1 MKASRIGQTAGVV
14 LLCALSAVLVADPL
28 DQSQAANT
36 ATAANG
42 PEPWPDAKTI
52 AERKR
57 ESENLRLFASEE
69 PLAFKLIADF
79 RAVNRDRNPASTK
92 LFPAA
97 IVLPLTDGTE
107 TEIGLQI
114 RTRGH
119 SRRKPEVCSFAPLR
133 LEFQRELMGGT
144 PLARHRAIKLG
155 AHCRDVNEFE
165 QYVLREYAVYK
176 ILNILTPHSFRARLA
191 KATYIDAASKRV
203 LEQKYAMFI
212 EDDDDVAK
220 RLEGRISDAK
230 GTIFRRLDPETLTI
244 VTLFEFMIGNTDMSI
259 SAQHNF
265 RLVETPAGKLYPVPY
280 DFDYSGLV
288 DTTYSLPDKRLGIND
303 VRERLYRGPCRTPEE
318 LETYFVKFRE
328 ARERIYAIYDSIPDM
343 SGSSRR
349 GAKAYLDQFYRLIE
363 RPRDVK
369 RQIIDPC
376 LKGGM

>member
-1 MKASRIGQTAGVV
+1 MRSWPKRQAAGIVF
-14 LLCALSAVLVADPL
+14 LCALSAGLVAEPVR
-28 DQSQAANT
+28 QSQAGSAAP
-36 ATAANG
+36 ATKA
-42 PEPWPDAKTI
+42 PEPWPDAKEM

-57 ESENLRLFASEE
+57 ESENLRLFTSEE

-79 RAVNRDRNPASTK
+79 RAVNRDRNPLSEKT
-92 LFPAA
+92 FPAA
-97 IVLPLTDGTE
+97 IVLPHNDGKE

-119 SRRKPEVCSFAPLR
+119 SRRRPDVCSFAPLR

-144 PLARHRAIKLG
+144 PLARHSSIKLG
-155 AHCRDVNEFE
+155 VHCRDVNEFE

-176 ILNILTPHSFRARLA
+176 IFNILTPRSFRARLA
-191 KATYIDAASKRV
+191 KATYIEAGNKRV
-203 LEQKYAMFI
+203 FAEKYAMFI

-220 RLEGRISDAK
+220 RLQGRITDAK
-230 GTIFRRLDPETLTI
+230 GTVFRRLEPDTLTMM
-244 VTLFEFMIGNTDMSI
+244 TLFEFMIGNTDLSI
-259 SAQHNF
+259 SAQHNV
-265 RLVETPAGKLYPVPY
+265 RIVDTPDGTLFPVPY

-288 DTTYSLPDKRLGIND
+288 DTVYSLPDKRLGIND

-328 ARERIYAIYDSIPDM
+328 AKDRIYAVYDSIAEM
-343 SGSSRR
+343 SASTRR
-349 GAKAYLDQFYRLIE
+349 GAKAYLDQFYRLID

-369 RQIIDPC
+369 TKLIDPC